1 MKINTKQDLK
11 LAVKSYA
18 VGKKEPFKTK
28 DIANDFQELTG
39 KVRISPNKLSNF
51 LRGSGV
57 VEYDPKIK
65 KWVRKAKLL

>member
-11 LAVKSYA
+11 LAVKSYVVA
-18 VGKKEPFKTK
+18 KKEPFKTK
-28 DIANDFQELTG
+28 DVANDFQELTG
-39 KVRISPNKLSNF
+39 KIRISPNKLSNF
-51 LRGSGV
+51 LRGSGL